1 MKCTRESVP
10 LMIALSLSDIV
21 ARFRTLD
28 SEDERR
34 RTEQGFFVSKE
45 EIVGND
51 YDLSINKYKRT
62 EYVPV
67 EYPPTSEIMEK
78 LRELEKQIAAEM
90 DELEKL
96 LKV

>member
-34 RTEQGFFVSKE
+34 RTEQSFFVPKE

-67 EYPPTSEIMEK
+67 EYPLSVKSWKSCGSWKDRLQLRWTSW
-78 LRELEKQIAAEM
+78 RSC
-90 DELEKL
+90 
-96 LKV
+96 

>member
-34 RTEQGFFVSKE
+34 RTEQSFFVPKE

-67 EYPPTSEIMEK
+67 EYPPISEIMEK
-78 LRELEKQIAAEM
+78 LRELERQIAIEM